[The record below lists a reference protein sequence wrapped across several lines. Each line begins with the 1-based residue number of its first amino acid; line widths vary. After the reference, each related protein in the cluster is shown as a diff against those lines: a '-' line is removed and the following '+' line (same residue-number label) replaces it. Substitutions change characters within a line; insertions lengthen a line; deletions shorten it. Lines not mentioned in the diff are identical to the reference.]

1 MEPLLVRRRR
11 VSLVLKAPSYA
22 LLSAA
27 LVTTLF
33 GQVPSIISTY
43 PRLNA
48 LHVPLDTVITVTFDQ
63 DIDPATLFDSTF
75 VVHGGQR
82 GKLSGAYTYAGG
94 TRTAVFT
101 PDQPFRVGE
110 RVRVT
115 VTKGV
120 QTVAG
125 DALPQARNW
134 DFTAKA
140 LGGTGV
146 LSPQAEYAVGFSPF
160 ALTAADLDGDGDI
173 DLAIVNWDVNSTSVL
188 LGNGDGTFAPKVDYA
203 VGFRPFAIT
212 AADLDGDGDTDL
224 AIANADNDNVSVML
238 GNGDG
243 TFAPKV
249 DYGVGLT
256 PLSITAGDLDGDGDT
271 DLAIVNWDSNSMSV
285 LLGNGDGTFA
295 PKVDYGVGFAP
306 FSIAAGDLDGDGDV
320 DLVIA
325 NFGSDSVSVLLGN
338 GDGTFAPKVDYGGV
352 LGPVSITAGDLDG
365 DRDVDLAIANIGG
378 DNVSVLLGNGDGT
391 FAPKVDYGVG
401 LIPRSITA
409 ADLDGDGDTDLVI
422 ANAGSADVSVLL
434 GYGDGTFASK
444 VDYTAGPD
452 PWFLTAADLD
462 GDGIID
468 LAVVNFTFSTV
479 SVLLNLDSYSA
490 RFSPL
495 GSELSGDVPLNYHI
509 VFPSGLPTN
518 LKVEHSINQGASW
531 TLSAISGE
539 TTSLGP
545 DSYDGTLIWQSE
557 ADLPGVDRPTVQL
570 RVTPYTADS
579 TGRST
584 ATAFFRLDNN
594 HEPVV
599 SIGAIANE
607 QIGDVTILYTLAD
620 DEGDTLSFAAEY
632 SGNRGG
638 LWQSAT
644 ISGQTDGLDTNSYV
658 GSFVWDTG
666 ADLPGHE
673 DSLTWFRIT
682 PSDDEPGT
690 ADSIIVHVD
699 NNDPPSASFGTLP
712 SDTVISRVSIPY
724 SLTDAENDTLSIEAA
739 YSLDGGQLW
748 IPSEVGAPARAIV
761 PSDYGGSVD
770 WLAFASG
777 LVGTTPNVQLRLLPR
792 DYDAGPGDTLT
803 GFTVIYYPGD
813 YSGDLLISTD
823 DLVQFAAAWNADP
836 QEVAYEIGPATGTV
850 PDLAPQ
856 PDGLLDFEDLVVFA
870 QMWNWSFAN
879 NGFAK
884 SIPMLAKTTTSDP
897 SLRLI
902 QVVPD
907 NLWEWDGS
915 TIIRLEVAETADLM
929 MMGGLMT
936 VNPRQVRVRAIQA
949 GGYLSARW
957 EVAPLFVQSNADSS
971 QVLFAIAGLGL
982 KDDHG
987 AAPEAPLLTFEADL
1001 GNHGEQTVTLDYTL
1015 WNTLGEP
1022 IESATLFLEI
1032 ENILPRQYAL
1042 HQNYPNP
1049 FNPVTTIRY
1058 ELPRPAKTVLLV
1070 YNVVGQEVVRLVD
1083 ELLIPGYHQTI
1094 WDGRDQAGRQVAS
1107 GIYIVRLTTP
1117 VWSQTMKMV
1126 LLK

>member
-1 MEPLLVRRRR
+1 MGPLLIRRRR

-82 GKLSGAYTYAGG
+82 GKLSGAYTYSGG

-134 DFTAKA
+134 DFTAKV

-146 LSPQAEYAVGFSPF
+146 FSRKGDYTVGSSPF
-160 ALTAADLDGDGDI
+160 
-173 DLAIVNWDVNSTSVL
+173 S
-188 LGNGDGTFAPKVDYA
+188 
-203 VGFRPFAIT
+203 IT
-212 AADLDGDGDTDL
+212 AADLDGDGDADL
-224 AIANADNDNVSVML
+224 AVANW
-238 GNGDG
+238 GR
-243 TFAPKV
+243 
-249 DYGVGLT
+249 
-256 PLSITAGDLDGDGDT
+256 
-271 DLAIVNWDSNSMSV
+271 NSMSV
-285 LLGNGDGTFA
+285 LLGNGDGSFA
-295 PKVDYGVGFAP
+295 PRRIYGVGLSP
-306 FSIAAGDLDGDGDV
+306 VSITAADLDGDGDV
-320 DLVIA
+320 DLAIA
-325 NFGSDSVSVLLGN
+325 NTDNDNVSVLLGN
-338 GDGTFAPKVDYGGV
+338 GDGTFAPKIDYDVGSI
-352 LGPVSITAGDLDG
+352 PRSITAGDLDG
-365 DRDVDLAIANIGG
+365 DGHVDLAIANSNIS
-378 DNVSVLLGNGDGT
+378 NVSVLLGNGDGTFAPKIDYGVGSIPSFIIAGDLSGDGHVDLAIANTNNNNVSVLLGNGNGTFAPKVDYGVGSTPRSIAGGDLAGDGNLDLAIANADNNNVSVLLSNGDGT

-401 LIPRSITA
+401 LIPRSIIA
-409 ADLDGDGDTDLVI
+409 ADLDGDGDLELAI
-422 ANAGSADVSVLL
+422 ANRNSNNISLLL
-434 GYGDGTFASK
+434 GNGDGTFASK

-452 PWFLTAADLD
+452 AWSLTAADLD
-462 GDGIID
+462 GDGVID
-468 LAVVNFTFSTV
+468 LAVARLAYNTV
-479 SVLLNLDSYSA
+479 SVLLNQDSYSA

-518 LKVEHSINQGASW
+518 LKVEHSINPGASW

-584 ATAFFRLDNN
+584 ATAFFRLNNN

-644 ISGQTDGLDTNSYV
+644 ISGQTDGLIPASYA
-658 GSFVWDTG
+658 GSFIWDTG

-712 SDTVISRVSIPY
+712 SETVISRVSIPY

-748 IPSEVGAPARAIV
+748 ILSEVGTPARAIV
-761 PSDYGGSVD
+761 PGDYGGSVD

-836 QEVAYEIGPATGTV
+836 QEVAYELGPATGTV

-907 NLWEWDGS
+907 NLWEWAGS

-929 MMGGLMT
+929 MIDGLMT
-936 VNPRQVRVRAIQA
+936 VNPRQVRVRDIQA

-957 EVAPLFVQSNADSS
+957 EMAPLFVQTNADSS

-982 KDDHG
+982 KEEQG
-987 AAPEAPLLTFEADL
+987 AASEAPLLTFEADL
-1001 GNHGEQTVTLDYTL
+1001 GNHGEQTLTLDYTL
-1015 WNTLGEP
+1015 WNASGEP
-1022 IESATLFLEI
+1022 IESATLSLEI
-1032 ENILPRQYAL
+1032 DNLLPKQYVL

-1070 YNVVGQEVVRLVD
+1070 YNIVGQQVVRLVD
-1083 ELLIPGYHQTI
+1083 ELLSPGYHQTI

-1117 VWSQTMKMV
+1117 VWSRTMKMV